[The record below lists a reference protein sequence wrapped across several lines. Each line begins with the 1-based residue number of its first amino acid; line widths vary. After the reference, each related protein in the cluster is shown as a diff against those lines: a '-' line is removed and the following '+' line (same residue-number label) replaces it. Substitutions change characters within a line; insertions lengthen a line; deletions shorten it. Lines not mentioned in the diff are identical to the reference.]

1 MLAAQSYDS
10 VKLLM
15 ILMTDIDST
24 IPAEIASR
32 SKSLDS
38 WVGVSGKFQSDK
50 KGGVKRHFLQTSEFW
65 RISCN

>member
-50 KGGVKRHFLQTSEFW
+50 KGGVKKTFS
-65 RISCN
+65 SNK